1 MTASADVLEQVPLFS
16 ELSQRQR
23 RRLADKFTP
32 KNYPA
37 GAPVVRQDNMSGVG
51 FFVVAAG
58 EAVVT
63 VDGREVA
70 RLGPGDH
77 FGELAL
83 IAERE
88 RTATVTAETDLECL
102 EIAVWDFRE
111 FVQSDPE
118 VAWKLLTSVV
128 NTLLDERRATTS

>member
-1 MTASADVLEQVPLFS
+1 MAASADVLKQVPLFS
-16 ELSQRQR
+16 ELSQRQLKH
-23 RRLADKFTP
+23 LAGKFTP
-32 KNYPA
+32 KTYPA
-37 GAPVVRQDNMSGVG
+37 GAPVLREGAMSGVG
-51 FFVVAAG
+51 FFVVSAG
-58 EAVVT
+58 EVVVA

-88 RTATVTAETDLECL
+88 RTATVTAATELECL

-111 FVQSDPE
+111 FVQGDSE

-128 NTLLDERRATTS
+128 HTLLDERPQF

>member
-1 MTASADVLEQVPLFS
+1 MAASADVLKQVPLFS
-16 ELSQRQR
+16 ELTQRQLK
-23 RRLADKFTP
+23 RLAAKFTP
-32 KNYPA
+32 KTYPA
-37 GAPVVRQDNMSGVG
+37 GSPVVRQDNMSGVG

-58 EAVVT
+58 EASVT

-70 RLGPGDH
+70 RLGAGDH

-83 IAERE
+83 VAERE
-88 RTATVTAETDLECL
+88 RTATVTAESELECL

-128 NTLLDERRATTS
+128 HTLLDERARL

>member
-1 MTASADVLEQVPLFS
+1 MAADADVLRQVPLFG
-16 ELSQRQR
+16 ELTERQLK
-23 RRLADKFTP
+23 RLAAKFTS
-32 KNYPA
+32 KTYPA

-58 EAVVT
+58 EASVT

-70 RLGPGDH
+70 RLGAGDH

-88 RTATVTAETDLECL
+88 RTATVTAESELQCL

-111 FVQSDPE
+111 LVQSDGE
-118 VAWKLLTSVV
+118 IAWKLLQSVV
-128 NTLLDERRATTS
+128 HTLLDEGAPS